1 MQIVTMIGQMF
12 ESGKV
17 TLTTKNNESIE
28 IIAAN
33 KKIDVNLTD
42 KEFIKDLIVS
52 VRKGS
57 KNFSPTENVK
67 EYPKMVKA
75 AKSMRETLI
84 DTANELNQAG
94 ITITPVSYTHLTLPT
109 NREV

>member
-33 KKIDVNLTD
+33 KKIDVN
-42 KEFIKDLIVS
+42 F
-52 VRKGS
+52 
-57 KNFSPTENVK
+57 FP
-67 EYPKMVKA
+67 
-75 AKSMRETLI
+75 
-84 DTANELNQAG
+84 
-94 ITITPVSYTHLTLPT
+94 
-109 NREV
+109 